1 MYEIVKTTA
10 QYVAY
15 FAEGI
20 AALIIVCGVIQAFII
35 YLKKA
40 IFFRRDVVELME
52 SRLKLGFSLSLGLGF
67 LVAADIVKTAVAPTW
82 DEIGQLA
89 AIVAIRTVINY
100 FLTRDMKYVENQ
112 E

>member
-1 MYEIVKTTA
+1 MHAIVKSIA

-20 AALIIVCGVIQAFII
+20 AALIIVFGVVQALLM
-35 YLKKA
+35 YLKKS
-40 IFFRRDVVELME
+40 IFSNRPVKELMV

-67 LVAADIVKTAVAPTW
+67 LVAADIVKTAVAPSW

-89 AIVAIRTVINY
+89 AIVAIRIVLNY
-100 FLTRDMKYVENQ
+100 FLTKDMTYLEQ
-112 E
+112 G